1 MTERR
6 NGSIQHVLQGLLRV
20 VDVAEDNELLARFRS
35 RRDGEAFALL
45 VRRHGPMVLS
55 VCQRVLRGH
64 ADAED
69 AFQATFLVLAR
80 RAGVVRP
87 GSCLANWLYGVAYR
101 TAMEARRAAAVRRVK
116 EQKAAEMKPTSVD
129 PIDVSPELSE
139 VLDRELAALPDLYR
153 SAVVLCD
160 LEGLSRAQAAVR
172 LGWSEGTLSGRLF
185 RARSLL
191 ARRLQKYGLTLT
203 SVGFSATVAGSVAAS
218 VPAALTETTVR
229 MGVLVAAGEAVASV
243 ATAPVQILTEGVMKG
258 LLLAK
263 LKVMTTALIVGCAV
277 LVTTTAGWRANSL
290 GAADPPKATPT
301 PQNPD
306 KDRIAQLE
314 RERDLLLKEN
324 AILRARL
331 ELAEAQNAATQ
342 KNAAQDIAAE
352 VLKLQLEREAEQ
364 QRRAR
369 EHIEHLAAEYA
380 RQTQAYG
387 ARLKKPTETSPVM
400 PTPPPVTPTPPLVEP
415 VKPSTSTTPKPG
427 VSDSTSPPKVS
438 DPTTPAPVKPALPPL
453 PTKPVDPTAPAATVN
468 PQSLVVPTKPA
479 STSTPVVLDPLG
491 FYQQAVKVQPAV
503 SRAKAVVLV
512 HPLDGL
518 VANEKEAELL
528 IKVVRATV
536 EPKSWGVDAEVEYYP
551 LAHSLVV
558 RQSPTAQTEVEEL
571 LKLLRSKSG
580 QAK

>member
-6 NGSIQHVLQGLLRV
+6 NGSIHHGLRGLLRV
-20 VDVAEDNELLARFRS
+20 LDVADDRELLARFCS

-55 VCQRVLRGH
+55 VCQRVLHGH

-129 PIDVSPELSE
+129 SIDVLPDLSE
-139 VLDRELAALPDLYR
+139 MLDRELAALPDLYR

-191 ARRLQKYGLTLT
+191 ARRLQKYGLIFTG
-203 SVGFSATVAGSVAAS
+203 VGFSATVAGSVAAS
-218 VPAALTETTVR
+218 VPAALAETTVR
-229 MGVLVAAGEAVASV
+229 VGVLVVAGEAVATV
-243 ATAPVQILTEGVMKG
+243 ASAPVLTLTEGVMKG

-277 LVTTTAGWRANSL
+277 LVTTTAGWRANSA
-290 GAADPPKATPT
+290 GAADPSKASAATR
-301 PQNPD
+301 NPD
-306 KDRIAQLE
+306 KDRISQLE

-324 AILRARL
+324 AILRERL
-331 ELAEAQNAATQ
+331 ELAVAQQTDAEEKAKREIDAAIQ
-342 KNAAQDIAAE
+342 RRRVAAE
-352 VLKLQLEREAEQ
+352 AFRVEELLELQSAGQLALES
-364 QRRAR
+364 
-369 EHIEHLAAEYA
+369 
-380 RQTQAYG
+380 AYQMK
-387 ARLKKPTETSPVM
+387 ATESHPVVPVNPPTS
-400 PTPPPVTPTPPLVEP
+400 
-415 VKPSTSTTPKPG
+415 TPKPG
-427 VSDSTSPPKVS
+427 VLDSTAQPRVS
-438 DPTTPAPVKPALPPL
+438 DPTTPTPVKPAVPSAS
-453 PTKPVDPTAPAATVN
+453 PTKPTGPTATPATAN
-468 PQSLVVPTKPA
+468 PQSLVVPAKPA
-479 STSTPVVLDPLG
+479 STSTPVFISPPG
-491 FYQQAVKVQPAV
+491 FHQAVKVQPPV

-512 HPLDGL
+512 YPLDGL
-518 VANEKEAELL
+518 VANEKEAEML

-536 EPKSWGVDAEVEYYP
+536 EPKSWGVDAEAGYFP
-551 LAHSLVV
+551 LSNSLVV
-558 RQSPTAQTEVEEL
+558 RQSPAAQIEIEEL
-571 LKLLRSKSG
+571 LKLLRSKSSP
-580 QAK
+580 AK